1 MEINK
6 DIINNLFLKLDLNK
20 ALSQRIWVI
29 KNKKNKSLIR
39 NGYFNVLKLFLR
51 TIFE

>member
-6 DIINNLFLKLDLNK
+6 DLVNNLFLKLDLNK

-29 KNKKNKSLIR
+29 KNKKIKALLEMNISM
-39 NGYFNVLKLFLR
+39 F
-51 TIFE
+51 